1 MVVCVEGNGGWADRL
16 RHLLLSGMV
25 VLKQQTVALEWFEP
39 LLLPWV
45 HYVPISASLHN
56 LSDAVLWVRA
66 NPIQAMSIIDAGAR
80 FIEEITSTRALH
92 AYIAVLFRGYA
103 GIQST
108 HAHPLRNVQPW
119 HSRFNCVAT
128 SKLANCSFVAPG

>member
-1 MVVCVEGNGGWADRL
+1 MLLNMRCFLPEALVLLMRQYRL

-56 LSDAVLWVRA
+56 LSDAVLWVISLVCA
-66 NPIQAMSIIDAGAR
+66 KAPLQACG
-80 FIEEITSTRALH
+80 
-92 AYIAVLFRGYA
+92 
-103 GIQST
+103 
-108 HAHPLRNVQPW
+108 
-119 HSRFNCVAT
+119 VASQT
-128 SKLANCSFVAPG
+128 CISPS